1 MYTSCFRSCRNY
13 LRSEEG
19 EKNASNRY
27 DRDRRRAAGIAGI
40 YLCLAVSLL
49 VFLQMTDLLRM
60 ILAGLQTVQE
70 SLPLQAGYFKILLK
84 IIGIT
89 YIAEF
94 ASDLCK
100 DAGYATIAGQIQMF
114 GKLSV
119 LAAGI
124 PVLTALLETIRGF
137 LS

>member
-19 EKNASNRY
+19 DKNASNRY
-27 DRDRRRAAGIAGI
+27 DRDRRRAAGITGEG
-40 YLCLAVSLL
+40 VK
-49 VFLQMTDLLRM
+49 
-60 ILAGLQTVQE
+60 
-70 SLPLQAGYFKILLK
+70 AGYFKILLK